1 MKFSSDFNYDW
12 KNVCE
17 MDPQFLFCLHM
28 QFVNL
33 LHPAPKVRILPDQLI
48 IWSELENLKV

>member
-1 MKFSSDFNYDW
+1 MKFPSDFNYDK

-33 LHPAPKVRILPDQLI
+33 LHPAHKVRTLPDQLI